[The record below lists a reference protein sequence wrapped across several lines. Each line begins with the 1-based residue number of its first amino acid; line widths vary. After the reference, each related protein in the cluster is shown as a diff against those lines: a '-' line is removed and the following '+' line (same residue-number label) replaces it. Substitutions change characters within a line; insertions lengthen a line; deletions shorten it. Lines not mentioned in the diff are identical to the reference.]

1 MNKLQTSIGIR
12 FEVEG
17 FHNYPDASK
26 NHGELVKFLEQ
37 PHRHIFKF
45 NCKKRVNHDNRD
57 EEFILLRRKVKQ
69 YINRKFPVFES
80 DCECYDFGSMSCEMI
95 AKDILKQFDFDS
107 VEVSEDGENYA
118 IVEKVEVKD
127 DSTEEK
133 PKNFNEAFKKLIVE
147 LPKIEFVVG
156 EAFSGKTTYVNK
168 VKQKNDGVI
177 EVGDIVRKLT
187 YSEMRTFDSGLSE
200 VLCER
205 ICSKILFEW
214 NLQSINKIYI
224 VGCRQKSLFNKII
237 ETLVQN
243 SSKVD
248 FTVTVLSVKEETRRE
263 RFEKVSN
270 EIKNEQ
276 YSFEEIEKGDAEIG
290 LKDFI
295 IYLVTAPE
303 LENKVEIKFNN

>member
-69 YINRKFPVFES
+69 YINLKFPVFES
-80 DCECYDFGSMSCEMI
+80 GCECYDFGSMSCEMI
-95 AKDILKQFDFDS
+95 AKNILKQFDFDT

-133 PKNFNEAFKKLIVE
+133 PKELSLIE
-147 LPKIEFVVG
+147 LPKIEFIVG
-156 EAFSGKTTYVNK
+156 EAFSGKTTYVNE

-187 YSEMRTFDSGLSE
+187 YSEVRTFDSNLSD
-200 VLCER
+200 LICER
-205 ICSKILFEW
+205 ICNMILFEW
-214 NLQSINKIYI
+214 NLKSIDKIYI
-224 VGCRQKSLFNKII
+224 VGCRQQSLFNKII
-237 ETLVQN
+237 DTLKQN
-243 SSKVD
+243 CIDVN
-248 FTVTVLSVKEETRRE
+248 FTVTVLSVIREVRRK
-263 RFEKVSN
+263 RFEKVSK
-270 EIKNEQ
+270 EIKNTS
-276 YSFEEIEKGDAEIG
+276 YSFEDIEKGDAEIG

-295 IYLVTAPE
+295 IELVTAPE
-303 LENKVEIKFNN
+303 LKDKVEIKFN

>member
-80 DCECYDFGSMSCEMI
+80 GCECYDFGSMSCEMI
-95 AKDILKQFDFDS
+95 AKNILKQFDFDS

-118 IVEKVEVKD
+118 VVEKVEVRD
-127 DSTEEK
+127 NSIEEL
-133 PKNFNEAFKKLIVE
+133 NETSQSKIN
-147 LPKIEFVVG
+147 LPKIEFIVG
-156 EAFSGKTTYVNK
+156 EAFSGKTTYVNGI
-168 VKQKNDGVI
+168 KQKNDGIV

-187 YSEMRTFDSGLSE
+187 YSEMRTFDSNLSDL
-200 VLCER
+200 LCER
-205 ICSKILFEW
+205 ICNMILLEW
-214 NLQSINKIYI
+214 NLKSIDKIYI
-224 VGCRQKSLFNKII
+224 VGCRQQSLFDKII
-237 ETLVQN
+237 DTLKRN
-243 SSKVD
+243 CIKVD
-248 FTVTVLSVKEETRRE
+248 FTVTVLSVKEETRRK
-263 RFEKVSN
+263 RFEKVSK
-270 EIKNEQ
+270 EIKNTN
-276 YSFEEIEKGDAEIG
+276 YSFEDIEKGDAEIG

-295 IYLVTAPE
+295 IHLVTAPE
-303 LENKVEIKFNN
+303 LKDKVEIKFN

>member
-69 YINRKFPVFES
+69 YINLKFPVFES
-80 DCECYDFGSMSCEMI
+80 GCECYDFGSMSCEII
-95 AKDILKQFDFDS
+95 AKNILKQFDFDS

-133 PKNFNEAFKKLIVE
+133 PKESLSLTE
-147 LPKIEFVVG
+147 LPKIEFIVG
-156 EAFSGKTTYVNK
+156 EAFSGKTTYINE

-187 YSEMRTFDSGLSE
+187 YSEIRTFDSNLSD
-200 VLCER
+200 LICER
-205 ICSKILFEW
+205 ICNMILFEW
-214 NLQSINKIYI
+214 NLKSIDKIYI
-224 VGCRQKSLFNKII
+224 VGCRQQSLFDKII
-237 ETLVQN
+237 DTLKQN
-243 SSKVD
+243 CVEVD
-248 FTVTVLSVKEETRRE
+248 FTVTVLSVKEETRRK
-263 RFEKVSN
+263 RFEKVSK
-270 EIKNEQ
+270 EIKNAT
-276 YSFEEIEKGDAEIG
+276 YSFEDIEKGDAEIG

-295 IYLVTAPE
+295 IHLVTAPE
-303 LENKVEIKFNN
+303 LKDKVEIKFN